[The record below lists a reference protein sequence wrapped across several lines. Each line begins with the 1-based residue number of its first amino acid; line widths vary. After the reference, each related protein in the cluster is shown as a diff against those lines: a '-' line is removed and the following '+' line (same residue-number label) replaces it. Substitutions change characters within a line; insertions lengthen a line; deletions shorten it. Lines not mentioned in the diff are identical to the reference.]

1 MPRPILNLCRHFYCQ
16 VGTSSL
22 TTIEIRGLKK
32 DSSYNFRVIAK
43 NLVGCSEPFIIEET
57 FTAAKADIPKSKN
70 PPYRKNKLAPLGTYS
85 ALHQQETK
93 TTNVN

>member
-1 MPRPILNLCRHFYCQ
+1 MPSEFRFFIYVPYCSQ

-57 FTAAKADIPKSKN
+57 FTAAKADIPKSEN
-70 PPYRKNKLAPLGTYS
+70 LINI
-85 ALHQQETK
+85 
-93 TTNVN
+93 

>member
-1 MPRPILNLCRHFYCQ
+1 

-57 FTAAKADIPKSKN
+57 FTAAKADIPKSMKTPGVEKIN
-70 PPYRKNKLAPLGTYS
+70 SLPSELCV
-85 ALHQQETK
+85 LHQQETK
-93 TTNVN
+93 TTNVIKQF